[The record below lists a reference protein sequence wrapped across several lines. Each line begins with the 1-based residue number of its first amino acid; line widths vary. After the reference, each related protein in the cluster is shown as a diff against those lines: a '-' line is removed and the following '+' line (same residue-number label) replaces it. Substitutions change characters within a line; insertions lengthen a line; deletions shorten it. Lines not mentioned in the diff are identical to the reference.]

1 MNGHADEAL
10 RQLTDSFWFGVGRR
24 SATAF
29 ADNEKWLFRR
39 VEAID
44 FVDRRSVRRRVSI
57 DFEVPKKLPDLGKRA
72 AKNTVLVPIAVLQK
86 WPLPMDFHL
95 LDQANHSISRYL
107 RTTSKQLDFGL
118 LLGMADR
125 ALALGGK
132 RIGVCEP
139 RGLAPALRRELA
151 AIVQDPQPS
160 QTDVAHAVNEL
171 RAELGRRLKKA
182 LERERLMDS
191 KKIATQVVTTV
202 DLAARLAGGSILWVP
217 VQGSPGTDRIVT
229 FSYIGPHRGSSP
241 EFLEDPEKQ
250 GENGHTRWRTPEPLK
265 RLAISCSWRQRTLH
279 IPLLHAGRQV
289 RYHLDVRAPEG
300 SVEILEARAVALPPA
315 TGNGAADASV
325 RSVPGL
331 AKKYAGPEDAGLDV
345 PDEWVGPESGG
356 YFMDYGPPL
365 LLASTS
371 SSTDEDG
378 RSQAEEETEA
388 SAEIIDRRAHVYL
401 GVNGAPSHRV
411 LLQLKLAATRQ
422 GFIQGCMIA
431 AVVIAVLMWLVYGRL
446 RAAAIHID
454 PTVVLLSVVPIVLGY
469 VLVRPEEQPFEH
481 HHLSGVR
488 IMALFSGA
496 MPIVGALLLVLT
508 HEGSPTDQS
517 PDLTVVRP
525 IWHVLAGIS
534 ALIAAGLI
542 LSCFRAAPSKDPSD
556 GASPD

>member
-1 MNGHADEAL
+1 MSGRPDTAL
-10 RQLTDSFWFGVGRR
+10 RHLTGSFWFRTGRR
-24 SATAF
+24 SARAF
-29 ADNEKWLFRR
+29 ARNGKWLFRR
-39 VEAID
+39 VEAIE
-44 FVDRRSVRRRVSI
+44 FIDRRSVRRRVSI
-57 DFEVPKKLPDLGKRA
+57 DFEVPKKLPDLGERA
-72 AKNTVLVPIAVLQK
+72 AKDTVLVPVAVLQK

-125 ALALGGK
+125 AFALGARQTGLT
-132 RIGVCEP
+132 ESE
-139 RGLAPALRRELA
+139 GLAPALRRELA

-171 RAELGRRLKKA
+171 RAELERRLKGA
-182 LERERLMDS
+182 LEGERLRDS
-191 KKIATQVVTTV
+191 TKIATQVTTTV

-217 VQGSPGTDRIVT
+217 VRGRPGTDRIVK
-229 FSYIGPHRGSSP
+229 FSYIGSHHGSSP

-250 GENGHTRWRTPEPLK
+250 SEKEGARWRPPEPLK

-279 IPLLHAGRQV
+279 VPLLHAGRQV

-300 SVEILEARAVALPPA
+300 SVEIMEARAVALPPA

-325 RSVPGL
+325 RSVLSL
-331 AKKYAGPEDAGLDV
+331 ARKYAGPEAAGLDV

-356 YFMDYGPPL
+356 YFMDYGPPV

-371 SSTDEDG
+371 SGTDVEG
-378 RSQAEEETEA
+378 RSQAEKETEA
-388 SAEIIDRRAHVYL
+388 SAEIIDRQAHVYL

-422 GFIQGCMIA
+422 GFIQGCAIA
-431 AVVIAVLMWLVYGRL
+431 AAVIALLMWLVYGRL
-446 RAAAIHID
+446 SAAAFHVD

-469 VLVRPEEQPFEH
+469 VLVRPGEQPFEGY
-481 HHLSGVR
+481 HLRGVR

-508 HEGSPTDQS
+508 HQGSATDQS

-525 IWHVLAGIS
+525 IWLVLAGIS
-534 ALIAAGLI
+534 ALTAAGLF
-542 LSCFRAAPSKDPSD
+542 LSWLRAAPSKDPSE
-556 GASPD
+556 GEAN